1 MKNCA
6 QICFI
11 EPGEVKLICGS
22 LLYLHHKNE
31 VAIIILLD
39 SLQWTAKVKKAV
51 LDLTSTDLNN
61 GEGIDVWFAKLD
73 LVFKDESVDEGY
85 STSLNFLRFNK
96 KDYMNM
102 TDCELEFEHPY
113 GKMMEY
119 EIKLSVLMQF
129 ELLNC

>member
-1 MKNCA
+1 MRQCVISA
-6 QICFI
+6 PQ
-11 EPGEVKLICGS
+11 
-22 LLYLHHKNE
+22 NE
-31 VAIIILLD
+31 VVIIILFD

-61 GEGIDVWFAKLD
+61 GEGIDVWSAKLD
-73 LVFKDESVDEGY
+73 LVVKVETVDEAC

-102 TDCELEFEHPY
+102 TDYKLEHPY
-113 GKMMEY
+113 VKMMEY
-119 EIKLSVLMQF
+119 EIKLSALMQF